1 MATIRQ
7 IQGLDKLKAKLTDLP
22 EEVENEIKLAV
33 LDSATQIELDAIREA
48 PIGIKQ
54 LIDKSSYNNGFAAE
68 VGVVGLTFHGPAL
81 PEELRHLETRNSTS
95 NLIPI
100 YVEFGTGSSAAQYV
114 PTLPAEIQA
123 VARQYYINGQGTIKK
138 QPYLIPAFLKEAPK
152 FVEELKKILKDSVK

>member
-1 MATIRQ
+1 MATIRK
-7 IQGLDKLKAKLTDLP
+7 IQGLDKLQAKLKDLP
-22 EEVENEIKLAV
+22 KEVEDEIKLAV

-68 VGVVGLTFHGPAL
+68 VGVVG
-81 PEELRHLETRNSTS
+81 S

-100 YVEFGTGSSAAQYV
+100 YIEFGTGSSAAQYV
-114 PTLPAEIQA
+114 PTLPPEIQA
-123 VARQYYINGQGTIKK
+123 VARQYYINGQGTLKK

-152 FVEELKKILKDSVK
+152 FIEELKKILKYSVK